1 MTGSVGAAFLP
12 AAFLPATAVGL
23 AGGTLVGMTGV
34 GAGSV
39 IAALLL
45 VLYPSASPQ
54 VIVGSATMQAVAMK
68 LAGVLARRQFQLN
81 ERGLG
86 YAMATGAIPLAIGGA
101 WFSSRLA
108 GATLRPILAAVL
120 VAVGSLLVIQTLR
133 QRGRRLVTGSAR
145 KSGRPPESG
154 PAQGSGPPPEPGLA
168 RVGAVGAVVGFI
180 AGLTSVGTGTLFVS
194 ALAGPLRVEVHR
206 AVGAALV
213 AGLLTLIL
221 SGITHGLLGHFDPA
235 LVAGTCLGSIP
246 GVLLGSALS
255 RRLHP
260 EALRGVVGAGIV
272 VAAIVS
278 VMRLRG

>member
-1 MTGSVGAAFLP
+1 MTAAVF
-12 AAFLPATAVGL
+12 FPATAVGL
-23 AGGTLVGMTGV
+23 VGGTLVGMTGV

-45 VLYPSASPQ
+45 VFYPSVSPQ

-86 YAMATGAIPLAIGGA
+86 YAMAAGAIPLAIAGA

-120 VAVGSLLVIQTLR
+120 VAVGTLLVVQTFW
-133 QRGRRLVTGSAR
+133 QRRKQVGAARITEGHATGD
-145 KSGRPPESG
+145 
-154 PAQGSGPPPEPGLA
+154 LA
-168 RVGAVGAVVGFI
+168 RATPGVAGGAASPTRDPSLASVGALGAAVGFI

-194 ALAGPLRVEVHR
+194 ALAGPLRVDVHR

-221 SGITHGLLGHFDPA
+221 SGITHGLLGHFDAA
-235 LVAGTCLGSIP
+235 LVAGSCLGSIP
-246 GVLLGSALS
+246 GVLLGTALS
-255 RRLHP
+255 RRIHP
-260 EALRGVVGAGIV
+260 HALRGVVGAGIV
-272 VAAIVS
+272 VAAVVS